1 MKLGMMGI
9 SRGILERG
17 DPDYKRAVEHA
28 NSYRRKRSGELSE
41 MHGHVSTGASALIA
55 TASLALAASRYLYE
69 RFAKDGG
76 GDMGTGMLKQAA
88 QLADSARQS
97 ELAAWELSAREGLA
111 KRKQASL
118 EQGVPWLAHMET
130 GVKQGRKTNAERQAR
145 SDATIIVEGGQ
156 EVYLPDV

>member
-1 MKLGMMGI
+1 
-9 SRGILERG
+9 
-17 DPDYKRAVEHA
+17 
-28 NSYRRKRSGELSE
+28 